1 MRIRVF
7 SASLILAS
15 AFVWVL
21 AGNSASSEPPALAA
35 VQAAASTAVPA
46 PAPAKSPANASGAA
60 TGGSQ
65 QVPAASAPAA
75 GAPTRYLQTRPP
87 RQAVEYYGLVWGVGS
102 LSVKLVES
110 DEIARFSFKVLD
122 ADKAKTLNDK
132 QLEPSLVDPQAGV
145 KLSIP
150 ALEQVGILRQTSTP
164 VEGKSYWMAFSNS
177 GRLVKRGDRVNIVIG
192 QFHADG
198 IIVE

>member
-1 MRIRVF
+1 
-7 SASLILAS
+7 
-15 AFVWVL
+15 
-21 AGNSASSEPPALAA
+21 
-35 VQAAASTAVPA
+35 
-46 PAPAKSPANASGAA
+46 
-60 TGGSQ
+60 
-65 QVPAASAPAA
+65 
-75 GAPTRYLQTRPP
+75 
-87 RQAVEYYGLVWGVGS
+87 
-102 LSVKLVES
+102 LVES

-164 VEGKSYWMAFSNS
+164 EEGKSYWMAFSNS